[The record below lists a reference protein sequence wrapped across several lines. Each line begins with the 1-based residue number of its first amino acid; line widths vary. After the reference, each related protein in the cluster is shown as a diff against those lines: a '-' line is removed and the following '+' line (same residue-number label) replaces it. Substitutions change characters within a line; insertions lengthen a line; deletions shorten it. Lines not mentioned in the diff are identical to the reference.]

1 MRRFALLAA
10 ALPAA
15 LLATPCAA
23 QLPAPPAPAIT
34 AVTDLAG
41 TADPKIGL
49 ADRLV
54 VKISGT
60 AALDPM
66 AYALF
71 LDGRRVD
78 GLDDTRVDTGAHALV
93 FVLRRNDAN
102 AGAWRALLGA
112 PTRLTRKV
120 TVALGAIAPQCTTPQ
135 CLPTLPTIVGDG
147 KNDRIE
153 LGLPSL
159 WRIGFAILFVV
170 VLVAT
175 VWLLARYT
183 TLLKD
188 NMLPQIAPARQPYSL
203 ARWQMAFWFAL
214 IFASFLALYVLLDD
228 YHTISVQ
235 ALALM
240 GVSGAT
246 GVSAI
251 GIDIIKDSPADAA
264 CRSLRALGLNGY
276 DDVVRTRREI
286 VERQSLI
293 VEGMPALQLQTLNS
307 QIRDRQLLMQAY
319 DQRIGPFVTA
329 GWYRDLTTDLNGGA
343 VHRVQIWAWTL
354 LLGVVFAIS
363 VYTDLAMPQFDTAL
377 LALMGLSG
385 AGYVGFKYPEIQQ

>member
-1 MRRFALLAA
+1 MRVFAMLAA
-10 ALPAA
+10 ALIAGV
-15 LLATPCAA
+15 LATPALA
-23 QLPAPPAPAIT
+23 QQPPPAAPAIT

-60 AALDPM
+60 AALDPSG
-66 AYALF
+66 YALF
-71 LDGRRVD
+71 LDGRRID
-78 GLDDTRVDTGAHALV
+78 GLDETRVDSGAHALV

-102 AGAWRALLGA
+102 AGAWRALLGS
-112 PTRLTRKV
+112 PTRLTRPV
-120 TVALGAIAPQCTTPQ
+120 TVALGAIAPQCATPQ
-135 CLPTLPTIVGDG
+135 CLPTLPTITGDG

-188 NMLPQIAPARQPYSL
+188 NMLPQIAPAQQPYSL
-203 ARWQMAFWFAL
+203 ARWQMAFWFTL

-228 YHTISVQ
+228 YHTISMQ

-240 GVSGAT
+240 GVSGVT

-251 GIDIIKDSPADAA
+251 SIDIIKDSPADAA
-264 CRSLRALGLNGY
+264 CRSLRALGINGY
-276 DDVVRTRREI
+276 DDVERTRREI
-286 VERQSLI
+286 IVRQSQI
-293 VEGMPALQLQTLNS
+293 VEGMPALQLQTLHS
-307 QIRDRQLLMQAY
+307 EIRDRQLLMQAY
-319 DQRIGPFVTA
+319 DERIRPFVTT

-343 VHRVQIWAWTL
+343 VHRVQIFAWTL
-354 LLGVVFAIS
+354 LLGVVFVIS
-363 VYTDLAMPQFDTAL
+363 VYTDLAMPQFDNTL